1 MRRIVLWAMSTLT
14 LLVLLFSYSTSRS
27 SSAVV
32 AAETRP
38 VTTSSKTSDSTGST
52 SGSSSA
58 SSTDSSGQEPADDT
72 TTDSSTSSGS
82 SGSSGSSASSGSS
95 GSSGSQDSTSTS
107 SAAKTYAGDAVMT
120 RYGNV
125 QVQITVKAGT
135 ITAAEVLQVPWNDR
149 HDQMINSA
157 AVPVYN
163 QETVSAQSA
172 QIDVVSGA
180 TYTWDGYTQSL
191 QSAIDQANL

>member
-14 LLVLLFSYSTSRS
+14 VLVLLFSYSTSRS
-27 SSAVV
+27 SSALV
-32 AAETRP
+32 AAETRT
-38 VTTSSKTSDSTGST
+38 VTTTSKTSDSTGST

-58 SSTDSSGQEPADDT
+58 SATDSSGQQPTDT
-72 TTDSSTSSGS
+72 SATSSGS
-82 SGSSGSSASSGSS
+82 SGSSGTSGT
-95 GSSGSQDSTSTS
+95 TSTS

-125 QVQITVKAGT
+125 QVQITVKDGK
-135 ITAAEVLQVPWNDR
+135 ITTAEVLQVPWNDR
-149 HDQMINSA
+149 HDQMINSE

-163 QETVSAQSA
+163 QETVAAQSA

>member
-14 LLVLLFSYSTSRS
+14 VLVLLFSYSTSRS

-38 VTTSSKTSDSTGST
+38 VTASSKTSDSTGST

-72 TTDSSTSSGS
+72 TTDDTTTSGTTSSGS
-82 SGSSGSSASSGSS
+82 SSSGSSSGSS
-95 GSSGSQDSTSTS
+95 GSTSTS

-125 QVQITVKAGT
+125 QVQITVTSGK
-135 ITAAEVLQVPWNDR
+135 ITAAEALQVPWNDR

-163 QETVSAQSA
+163 QEAVSAQSA

>member
-14 LLVLLFSYSTSRS
+14 VLVLLFSYSTSRS

-38 VTTSSKTSDSTGST
+38 VTASSKTSDSTGST

-72 TTDSSTSSGS
+72 TTDDTTTSGTTSSGS
-82 SGSSGSSASSGSS
+82 SSSGSSSGSS
-95 GSSGSQDSTSTS
+95 GSTSTS

-125 QVQITVKAGT
+125 QVQITVKDGK
-135 ITAAEVLQVPWNDR
+135 ITAADVLQVPDNDR
-149 HDQMINSA
+149 RDQMINSA

-163 QETVSAQSA
+163 QEAVSAQSA